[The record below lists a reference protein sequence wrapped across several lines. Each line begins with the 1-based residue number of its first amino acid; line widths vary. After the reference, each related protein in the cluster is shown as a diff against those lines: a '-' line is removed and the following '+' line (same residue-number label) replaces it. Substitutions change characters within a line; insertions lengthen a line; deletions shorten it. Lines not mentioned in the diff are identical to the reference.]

1 MISEKTISISDFNY
15 YINIKNNVFAR
26 RMKNRT
32 IEIMAPAG
40 SWQSLQA
47 AIQGGANSVY
57 FGIEQLNMRAKS
69 SNNFTLKD
77 LVEIAELCNKKNIKS
92 YITLNTIIYD
102 HDLILMKKIV
112 DTAKQTGIT
121 AIIASDQAVIS
132 YASSINMEVHISTQ
146 TNITNIETI
155 RFFAQFAEVVILSR
169 ELSLLQIK
177 EIIKEIEKQQIKG
190 PSGNL
195 LQIEIFVHG
204 ALCMAVSGKCY
215 MSLHTTNSSANRGA
229 CIQNCRKTYTV
240 TDKEDGHQFD
250 IDNEYI
256 MSSKDLCTIGFLD
269 QVLDSGINILK
280 IEGRGRSPEY
290 VKKTTQSYREAADAY
305 LKGTYNKEKVKGW
318 IEILE
323 TVYNRGF
330 WDGYYLGQKMGE
342 WTGIHGSKASKKKI
356 YLGKAKNYF
365 TKIRVAEF
373 DLETEQLKEGD
384 NILIIGRT
392 TGIIETVAG
401 EIRLNDKLVKSV
413 KKGDNFSMRLEHIV
427 RPSDKLYKIVNTK

>member
-1 MISEKTISISDFNY
+1 
-15 YINIKNNVFAR
+15 
-26 RMKNRT
+26 
-32 IEIMAPAG
+32 MAPAG

-57 FGIEQLNMRAKS
+57 FGIEQLNMRARS

-77 LVEIAELCNKKNIKS
+77 LVEIAELCNKKNIKT

-112 DTAKQTGIT
+112 DTAKQANIT
-121 AIIASDQAVIS
+121 AIIASDQAVIG
-132 YASSINMEVHISTQ
+132 YAASVNMEVHISTQ
-146 TNITNIETI
+146 TNVTNLETI
-155 RFFAQFAEVVILSR
+155 RFFSHFADVVILSR
-169 ELSLLQIK
+169 ELSLLQVK
-177 EIIKEIEKQQIKG
+177 EITKEIEKQQIKG

-195 LQIEIFVHG
+195 IKIEIFVHG

-256 MSSKDLCTIGFLD
+256 MSPKDLCTIGFLD
-269 QVLDSGINILK
+269 QVLDSGSSILK

-290 VKKTTQSYREAADAY
+290 VKTTTQCYREAADAY
-305 LKGTYNKEKVKGW
+305 LEGTYNKEKIKGW
-318 IEILE
+318 MSRLT

-330 WDGYYLGQKMGE
+330 WDGYYLGQKIGE
-342 WTGIHGSKASKKKI
+342 WTGAHGSKATKKKI
-356 YLGKAKNYF
+356 YLGKAKKYF
-365 TKIRVAEF
+365 TKIQVAEF
-373 DLETEQLKEGD
+373 DLEAQHLREGD
-384 NILIIGRT
+384 NILIAGKT
-392 TGIIETVAG
+392 TGIIETIVA
-401 EIRLNDKLVKSV
+401 EIRINDKQVKGV
-413 KKGDNFSMRLEHIV
+413 KKGDNFSIKLNHKV
-427 RPSDKLYKIVNTK
+427 RPSDKLYKVINN

>member
-1 MISEKTISISDFNY
+1 
-15 YINIKNNVFAR
+15 
-26 RMKNRT
+26 MKNRT

-77 LVEIAELCNKKNIKS
+77 LVEIAEFCNNKNIKT

-112 DTAKQTGIT
+112 DKAKQTGIT

-132 YASSINMEVHISTQ
+132 YATSIDMEVHISTQ
-146 TNITNIETI
+146 ANITNIETI
-155 RFFAQFAEVVILSR
+155 HFFAQFAEVVILSR

-177 EIIKEIEKQQIKG
+177 EITKEIEKRQIKG

-195 LQIEIFVHG
+195 VQIEIFVHG

-215 MSLHTTNSSANRGA
+215 MSLHTANSSANRGA

-256 MSSKDLCTIGFLD
+256 MSPKDLCTIGFLD

-290 VKKTTQSYREAADAY
+290 VKTVTQIYREAADAY
-305 LKGTYNKEKVKGW
+305 LDETYNNEKVKGW
-318 IEILE
+318 IKKLE

-330 WDGYYLGQKMGE
+330 WDGYYLGQKLGE

-365 TKIRVAEF
+365 TKIQVAEF
-373 DLETEQLKEGD
+373 NLETQQLKEGD
-384 NILIIGRT
+384 NIIITGRT
-392 TGIIETVAG
+392 TGIIESIAG
-401 EIRLNDKLVKSV
+401 EIRLNDRQVKSV
-413 KKGDNFSMRLEHIV
+413 KKGDNFSMKLDHIV
-427 RPSDKLYKIVNTK
+427 RPSDKLYKIVNSK

>member
-1 MISEKTISISDFNY
+1 MYCAILNASINT
-15 YINIKNNVFAR
+15 V
-26 RMKNRT
+26 KNRT

-57 FGIEQLNMRAKS
+57 FGIEQLNMRARS

-77 LVEIAELCNKKNIKS
+77 LVEIAELCNKKNIKT

-112 DTAKQTGIT
+112 DTAKQANIT
-121 AIIASDQAVIS
+121 AIIASDQAVIG
-132 YASSINMEVHISTQ
+132 YAASVNMEVHISTQ
-146 TNITNIETI
+146 TNVTNLETI
-155 RFFAQFAEVVILSR
+155 RFFSHFADVVILSR
-169 ELSLLQIK
+169 ELSLLQV
-177 EIIKEIEKQQIKG
+177 KEIEKQQIKG

-195 LQIEIFVHG
+195 IKIEIFVHG

-256 MSSKDLCTIGFLD
+256 MSPKDLCTIGFLD
-269 QVLDSGINILK
+269 QVLDSGSSILK

-290 VKKTTQSYREAADAY
+290 VKTTTQCYREAADAY
-305 LKGTYNKEKVKGW
+305 LKGTYNKEKIKGW
-318 IEILE
+318 MSRLT

-330 WDGYYLGQKMGE
+330 WDGYYLGQKIGE
-342 WTGIHGSKASKKKI
+342 WTGAHGSKATKKKI
-356 YLGKAKNYF
+356 YLGKAKKYF
-365 TKIRVAEF
+365 TKIQVAEF
-373 DLETEQLKEGD
+373 DLEAQHLKEGD
-384 NILIIGRT
+384 NILIAGKT
-392 TGIIETVAG
+392 TGIIETIVA
-401 EIRLNDKLVKSV
+401 EIRINDKQVKGV
-413 KKGDNFSMRLEHIV
+413 KKGDNFSIKLNHKV
-427 RPSDKLYKIVNTK
+427 RPSDKLYKVINN

>member
-1 MISEKTISISDFNY
+1 
-15 YINIKNNVFAR
+15 
-26 RMKNRT
+26 MKNRT

-40 SWQSLQA
+40 SWQSLHA

-77 LVEIAELCNKKNIKS
+77 LVEIAELCNKNNIKT

-112 DTAKQTGIT
+112 DTAKQTDIT

-132 YASSINMEVHISTQ
+132 YAASINMEVHISTQ
-146 TNITNIETI
+146 ANITNIETI
-155 RFFAQFAEVVILSR
+155 QFFSQFAEVVILSR

-177 EIIKEIEKQQIKG
+177 EITKEIEKRQVKG

-195 LQIEIFVHG
+195 VQIEIFVHG

-250 IDNEYI
+250 IDNEYV
-256 MSSKDLCTIGFLD
+256 MSPKDLCTIGFLD
-269 QVLDSGINILK
+269 QVLDSGIKILK

-290 VKKTTQSYREAADAY
+290 VKTTTQSYREAADAY
-305 LKGTYNKEKVKGW
+305 LEGTYNEEKVKGW
-318 IEILE
+318 MNKLE
-323 TVYNRGF
+323 GVYNRGF
-330 WDGYYLGQKMGE
+330 WDGYYLGQKLGE
-342 WTGIHGSKASKKKI
+342 WTGIHGSQASKKKI

-365 TKIRVAEF
+365 TKIQVAEF
-373 DLETEQLKEGD
+373 DLETQQLKEGD
-384 NILIIGRT
+384 NILITGRT
-392 TGIIETVAG
+392 TGIIESVVG
-401 EIRLNDKLVKSV
+401 EIRLNNKQVKSV
-413 KKGDNFSMRLEHIV
+413 KKGDNFSMKLVHTV
-427 RPSDKLYKIVNTK
+427 RPSDKLYKIVNSK

>member
-1 MISEKTISISDFNY
+1 
-15 YINIKNNVFAR
+15 
-26 RMKNRT
+26 MKNRT

-69 SNNFTLKD
+69 SINFTLKD
-77 LVEIAELCNKKNIKS
+77 LVEIAELCNKKNIKT

-102 HDLILMKKIV
+102 HDLMLMKKIV

-132 YASSINMEVHISTQ
+132 YAASINMEVHISTQ

-177 EIIKEIEKQQIKG
+177 EITKEIEKQQIKG

-195 LQIEIFVHG
+195 VQIEIFVHG

-256 MSSKDLCTIGFLD
+256 MSPKDLCTIGFLD

-290 VKKTTQSYREAADAY
+290 VKTTTQSYREAADAY
-305 LKGTYNKEKVKGW
+305 LEGTYNKEKVKGW
-318 IEILE
+318 INKLE

-365 TKIRVAEF
+365 TKIQVAEF
-373 DLETEQLKEGD
+373 DLETQQLKEGD
-384 NILIIGRT
+384 NILITGRT
-392 TGIIETVAG
+392 TGIIESVVG
-401 EIRLNDKLVKSV
+401 EIRLNNKQVKSV
-413 KKGDNFSMRLEHIV
+413 KKGDNFSMKLVHTV
-427 RPSDKLYKIVNTK
+427 RPSDKLYKIVNSK

>member
-1 MISEKTISISDFNY
+1 
-15 YINIKNNVFAR
+15 
-26 RMKNRT
+26 
-32 IEIMAPAG
+32 MAPAG

-57 FGIEQLNMRAKS
+57 FGIEQLNMRARS

-77 LVEIAELCNKKNIKS
+77 LVEIAELCNKKNIKT

-112 DTAKQTGIT
+112 DTAKQANIT
-121 AIIASDQAVIS
+121 AIIASDQAVIG
-132 YASSINMEVHISTQ
+132 YAASVNMEVHISTQ
-146 TNITNIETI
+146 TNVTNLETI
-155 RFFAQFAEVVILSR
+155 RFFSHFADVVILSR
-169 ELSLLQIK
+169 ELSLLQVK
-177 EIIKEIEKQQIKG
+177 EITKEIEKQQIKG

-195 LQIEIFVHG
+195 IKIEIFVHG

-256 MSSKDLCTIGFLD
+256 MSPKDLCTIGFLD
-269 QVLDSGINILK
+269 QVLDSGSSILK

-290 VKKTTQSYREAADAY
+290 VKTTTQCYREAADAY
-305 LKGTYNKEKVKGW
+305 LEGTYNKEKVKGW
-318 IEILE
+318 MSRLT

-330 WDGYYLGQKMGE
+330 WDGYYLGQKIGE
-342 WTGIHGSKASKKKI
+342 WTGAHGSKATKKKI
-356 YLGKAKNYF
+356 YLGKAKKYF
-365 TKIRVAEF
+365 TKIQVAEF
-373 DLETEQLKEGD
+373 DLEAQHLKEGD
-384 NILIIGRT
+384 NILIAGKT
-392 TGIIETVAG
+392 TGIIETIVA
-401 EIRLNDKLVKSV
+401 EIRINDKQVKGV
-413 KKGDNFSMRLEHIV
+413 KKGDNFSIKLNHKV
-427 RPSDKLYKIVNTK
+427 RPSDKLYKVINN

>member
-1 MISEKTISISDFNY
+1 
-15 YINIKNNVFAR
+15 
-26 RMKNRT
+26 MKNRA

-77 LVEIAELCNKKNIKS
+77 LVEIAELCNKKNIKT

-112 DTAKQTGIT
+112 DTAKQMGIT

-132 YASSINMEVHISTQ
+132 YAASINMEVHISTQ
-146 TNITNIETI
+146 ANITNIETI
-155 RFFAQFAEVVILSR
+155 RFFAQFAEVIILSR

-177 EIIKEIEKQQIKG
+177 EITKEIEKQKIKG

-195 LQIEIFVHG
+195 VEIEIFVHG
-204 ALCMAVSGKCY
+204 ALCMAISGKCY

-250 IDNEYI
+250 VDNEYI
-256 MSSKDLCTIGFLD
+256 MSPKDLCTIGFLD
-269 QVLDSGINILK
+269 QVLDSGIKILK

-290 VKKTTQSYREAADAY
+290 VKTTTQSYREAADAY
-305 LKGTYNKEKVKGW
+305 LEGTYNKEKIKRW
-318 IEILE
+318 INKLE

-330 WDGYYLGQKMGE
+330 WDAYYLGQKLGE
-342 WTGIHGSKASKKKI
+342 WTGIHGSQASKKKI

-365 TKIRVAEF
+365 TKIQVAEF
-373 DLETEQLKEGD
+373 DLETQHLKEGD
-384 NILIIGRT
+384 NILITGRT
-392 TGIIETVAG
+392 TGIIETVVG
-401 EIRLNDKLVKSV
+401 EIRLNDKQVKSV
-413 KKGDNFSMRLEHIV
+413 KKGDNFSMRLDQIV
-427 RPSDKLYKIVNTK
+427 RPSDKLYKIVNSK

>member
-1 MISEKTISISDFNY
+1 
-15 YINIKNNVFAR
+15 
-26 RMKNRT
+26 MKNRT

-69 SNNFTLKD
+69 SINFTLKD
-77 LVEIAELCNKKNIKS
+77 LVEIAELCNKKNIKT

-112 DTAKQTGIT
+112 DTAKQAGIT

-132 YASSINMEVHISTQ
+132 YVASVNMEVHISTQ
-146 TNITNIETI
+146 TNVTNLETI
-155 RFFAQFAEVVILSR
+155 RFFANFADVVILSR
-169 ELSLLQIK
+169 ELSLFQIK
-177 EIIKEIEKQQIKG
+177 EITKEIEKQQIKG

-195 LQIEIFVHG
+195 IKIEVFAHG

-215 MSLHTTNSSANRGA
+215 MSLHTANSSANRGA

-240 TDKEDGHQFD
+240 TDKENGHQFD
-250 IDNEYI
+250 INNEYI
-256 MSSKDLCTIGFLD
+256 MSPKDLCTIGFLD
-269 QVLDSGINILK
+269 QVLDSGSSILK

-290 VKKTTQSYREAADAY
+290 VKTTTQCYREAADAY
-305 LKGTYNKEKVKGW
+305 LVDTYSKEKAKGW
-318 IEILE
+318 MNRLK

-342 WTGIHGSKASKKKI
+342 WTGIHGSKSTKKKI
-356 YLGKAKNYF
+356 YLGKAKKYF
-365 TKIRVAEF
+365 TKIQIAEF
-373 DLETEQLKEGD
+373 DLEAQQLKEGD

-392 TGIIETVAG
+392 TGIIETVVG
-401 EIRLNDKLVKSV
+401 EMRINDKQVKGV
-413 KKGDNFSMRLEHIV
+413 KKGDNFSMKLDSTV
-427 RPSDKLYKIVNTK
+427 RPSDKLYKVVNSR

>member
-1 MISEKTISISDFNY
+1 
-15 YINIKNNVFAR
+15 
-26 RMKNRT
+26 MKNRT

-47 AIQGGANSVY
+47 AIQGGTNSVY

-69 SNNFTLKD
+69 SINFTLKD
-77 LVEIAELCNKKNIKS
+77 LVEIAELCNKKNIKT

-112 DTAKQTGIT
+112 DTAKQAGIT

-132 YASSINMEVHISTQ
+132 YAASINMEVHISTQ
-146 TNITNIETI
+146 ANITNIETI
-155 RFFAQFAEVVILSR
+155 QFFSQFAEVVILSR

-177 EIIKEIEKQQIKG
+177 EITKEIEKRQVKG

-195 LQIEIFVHG
+195 VQIEIFVHG

-256 MSSKDLCTIGFLD
+256 MSAKDLCTIGFLD
-269 QVLDSGINILK
+269 QVLDSGIKILK

-290 VKKTTQSYREAADAY
+290 VKTTTQSYREAADAY
-305 LKGTYNKEKVKGW
+305 LEGTYNKEKVKGW
-318 IEILE
+318 MNKLE
-323 TVYNRGF
+323 GVYNRGF
-330 WDGYYLGQKMGE
+330 WDGYYLGQKLGE
-342 WTGIHGSKASKKKI
+342 WTGIHGSQASKKKI

-365 TKIRVAEF
+365 AKIQVAEF
-373 DLETEQLKEGD
+373 DLETEHLKEGD
-384 NILIIGRT
+384 NILITGRT
-392 TGIIETVAG
+392 TGIIETVVG
-401 EIRLNDKLVKSV
+401 EIRLNNKQVKSV
-413 KKGDNFSMRLEHIV
+413 KKGDNFSMRLDHIV
-427 RPSDKLYKIVNTK
+427 RPSDKLYKIVNSK

>member
-1 MISEKTISISDFNY
+1 
-15 YINIKNNVFAR
+15 
-26 RMKNRT
+26 
-32 IEIMAPAG
+32 MAPAG

-57 FGIEQLNMRAKS
+57 FGIEQLNMRARS

-77 LVEIAELCNKKNIKS
+77 LIEIAELCNKKNIKT

-112 DTAKQTGIT
+112 DTAKQANIT
-121 AIIASDQAVIS
+121 AIIASDQAVIG
-132 YASSINMEVHISTQ
+132 YAASVNMEVHISTH
-146 TNITNIETI
+146 TNVTNLETI
-155 RFFAQFAEVVILSR
+155 RFFSHFADVVILSR
-169 ELSLLQIK
+169 ELSLLQVK
-177 EIIKEIEKQQIKG
+177 EITKEIERQQIKG

-195 LQIEIFVHG
+195 IKIEIFVHG

-256 MSSKDLCTIGFLD
+256 MSPKDLCTIGFLD
-269 QVLDSGINILK
+269 QVLDSGSSILK

-290 VKKTTQSYREAADAY
+290 VKTTTQCYREAADAY
-305 LKGTYNKEKVKGW
+305 LEGTYNKEKVKGW
-318 IEILE
+318 MSRLT

-330 WDGYYLGQKMGE
+330 WDGYYLGQKIGE
-342 WTGIHGSKASKKKI
+342 WTGAHGSKATKKKI
-356 YLGKAKNYF
+356 YLGKAKKYF
-365 TKIRVAEF
+365 TKIQVAEF
-373 DLETEQLKEGD
+373 DLEAQHLKEGE
-384 NILIIGRT
+384 NILIAGKT
-392 TGIIETVAG
+392 TGIIETIVA
-401 EIRLNDKLVKSV
+401 EIRINDKQVKGV
-413 KKGDNFSMRLEHIV
+413 KKGDNFSIKLNHKV
-427 RPSDKLYKIVNTK
+427 RPSDKLYKVINN

>member
-1 MISEKTISISDFNY
+1 
-15 YINIKNNVFAR
+15 
-26 RMKNRT
+26 MKNRT

-57 FGIEQLNMRAKS
+57 FGIEQLNMRARS

-77 LVEIAELCNKKNIKS
+77 LVEIAELCNKKNIKT

-112 DTAKQTGIT
+112 DTAKQANIT
-121 AIIASDQAVIS
+121 AIIASDQAVIG
-132 YASSINMEVHISTQ
+132 YAASVNMEVHISTQ
-146 TNITNIETI
+146 TNVTNLETI
-155 RFFAQFAEVVILSR
+155 RFFSHFADVVILSR
-169 ELSLLQIK
+169 ELSLLQVK
-177 EIIKEIEKQQIKG
+177 EITKEIEKQQIKG

-195 LQIEIFVHG
+195 IKIEIFVHG

-256 MSSKDLCTIGFLD
+256 MSPKDLCTIGFLD
-269 QVLDSGINILK
+269 QVLDSGSSILK

-290 VKKTTQSYREAADAY
+290 VKTTTQCYREAADAY

-318 IEILE
+318 MSRLT

-330 WDGYYLGQKMGE
+330 WDGYYLGQKLGE

-365 TKIRVAEF
+365 TKIQVAEF
-373 DLETEQLKEGD
+373 DLETQQLKEGD
-384 NILIIGRT
+384 NILIAGRT

-401 EIRLNDKLVKSV
+401 EIRLNDKQVKSV

>member
-1 MISEKTISISDFNY
+1 
-15 YINIKNNVFAR
+15 
-26 RMKNRT
+26 MKNRT

-57 FGIEQLNMRAKS
+57 FGIEQLNMRARS

-77 LVEIAELCNKKNIKS
+77 LVEIAELCNKKNIKT

-112 DTAKQTGIT
+112 DTAKQANIT
-121 AIIASDQAVIS
+121 AIIASDQAVIG
-132 YASSINMEVHISTQ
+132 YAASVNMEVHISTQ
-146 TNITNIETI
+146 TNVTNLETI
-155 RFFAQFAEVVILSR
+155 RFFSHFADVVILSR
-169 ELSLLQIK
+169 ELSLLQVK
-177 EIIKEIEKQQIKG
+177 EITKEIERQQIKG

-195 LQIEIFVHG
+195 IKIEIFVHG

-256 MSSKDLCTIGFLD
+256 MSPKDLCTIGFLD
-269 QVLDSGINILK
+269 QVLDSGSSILK

-290 VKKTTQSYREAADAY
+290 VKTTTQCYREAADAY
-305 LKGTYNKEKVKGW
+305 LEGTYNKEKVKGW
-318 IEILE
+318 MSRLT

-330 WDGYYLGQKMGE
+330 WDGYYLGQKIGE
-342 WTGIHGSKASKKKI
+342 WTGAHGSKATKKKI
-356 YLGKAKNYF
+356 YLGKAKKYF
-365 TKIRVAEF
+365 TKIQVAEF
-373 DLETEQLKEGD
+373 DLEAQHLKEGD
-384 NILIIGRT
+384 NILIAGKT
-392 TGIIETVAG
+392 TGIIETIVA
-401 EIRLNDKLVKSV
+401 EIRINDKQVKGV
-413 KKGDNFSMRLEHIV
+413 KKGDNFSIKLDHKV
-427 RPSDKLYKIVNTK
+427 RPSDKLYKVINN

>member
-1 MISEKTISISDFNY
+1 
-15 YINIKNNVFAR
+15 
-26 RMKNRT
+26 
-32 IEIMAPAG
+32 MAPAG

-57 FGIEQLNMRAKS
+57 FGIEQLNMRARS

-77 LVEIAELCNKKNIKS
+77 LVEIAELCNKKNIKT

-112 DTAKQTGIT
+112 DTAKQANIT
-121 AIIASDQAVIS
+121 AIIASDQAVIG
-132 YASSINMEVHISTQ
+132 YAASVNMEVHISTQ
-146 TNITNIETI
+146 TNVTNLETI
-155 RFFAQFAEVVILSR
+155 RFFSHFADVVILSR
-169 ELSLLQIK
+169 ELSLLQVK
-177 EIIKEIEKQQIKG
+177 EITKEIEKQQIKG

-195 LQIEIFVHG
+195 IKIEIFVHG

-256 MSSKDLCTIGFLD
+256 MSPKDLCTIGFLD
-269 QVLDSGINILK
+269 QVLDSGSSILK

-290 VKKTTQSYREAADAY
+290 VKTTTQCYREAADAY
-305 LKGTYNKEKVKGW
+305 LKGTYNKEKIKGW
-318 IEILE
+318 MSRLT

-330 WDGYYLGQKMGE
+330 WDGYYLGQKIGE
-342 WTGIHGSKASKKKI
+342 WTGAHGSKATKKKI
-356 YLGKAKNYF
+356 YLGKAKKYF
-365 TKIRVAEF
+365 TKIQVAEF
-373 DLETEQLKEGD
+373 DLEAQHLKEGD
-384 NILIIGRT
+384 NILIAGKT
-392 TGIIETVAG
+392 TGIIETIVA
-401 EIRLNDKLVKSV
+401 EIRINDKQVKGV
-413 KKGDNFSMRLEHIV
+413 KKGDNFSIKLNHKV
-427 RPSDKLYKIVNTK
+427 RPSDKLYKVINN